1 VQPDIQNVE
10 VPDWIAGGSALVLF
24 IALCVPWWVRISF
37 MGQSGTGGASFGWLS
52 VLSVLAAL
60 AGVGLTLFDV
70 ELPFPTGLLYLGA
83 GAFAVLMVLLVMLV
97 RPIGAGGFTITGISK
112 LPWISSW
119 FGLLASIGIVVGGFM
134 KFQSER

>member
-1 VQPDIQNVE
+1 
-10 VPDWIAGGSALVLF
+10 
-24 IALCVPWWVRISF
+24 
-37 MGQSGTGGASFGWLS
+37 
-52 VLSVLAAL
+52 
-60 AGVGLTLFDV
+60 LTLFDV